1 MSHGIFHDILPKE
14 YSGTFPEPLWEEEDN
29 SLYIERP
36 TTNEGSFRY
45 CHLEDLYLNKV
56 YTILKGFFT
65 VNSTI
70 PAKIMQAFPLNY

>member
-1 MSHGIFHDILPKE
+1 MNLFVKMSHGIFHDILPKE

-45 CHLEDLYLNKV
+45 CHLED
-56 YTILKGFFT
+56 
-65 VNSTI
+65 
-70 PAKIMQAFPLNY
+70 